1 MYKILQNFTM
11 ENAEEKLFEF
21 WTLNHFNFNFKQ
33 IKSKIQVWSGGFDAS
48 KNIEMYVHTQ
58 MNAC

>member
-1 MYKILQNFTM
+1 M

-48 KNIEMYVHTQ
+48 KKIEMYVHTQ